1 MSRAEHNEMVQAFPS
16 NRTNETLRLGVL
28 PWAAGS
34 RENLLYSER
43 LNAATKC
50 GAINAVTIA
59 EEISRCIRLSE
70 GFHDLLRRPFSRRMF
85 RYVEVKHF
93 PPFVL

>member
-43 LNAATKC
+43 LKRGDEMRRHKRRHDRGGDIAVYPPQRGFPRSAA
-50 GAINAVTIA
+50 
-59 EEISRCIRLSE
+59 
-70 GFHDLLRRPFSRRMF
+70 
-85 RYVEVKHF
+85 
-93 PPFVL
+93 PPIQPSDVPLC